1 MKHLS
6 TALLLAAG
14 LAGTATAAQAQ
25 TAVTFGPRLGGNL
38 ATFSYSGADLPINE
52 TNYITGVQVGG
63 TANISFGKLAFQP
76 SVLYT
81 QKGAELKANQR
92 FEDNGYTTI
101 VEVTMTP
108 KLNYREVPLNF
119 VYTEG
124 GDHGFQVFAGPY
136 VAFGVG
142 GGGSYKVSILTTDP
156 NMPFNGN
163 FPGSLTVEYGDTQ
176 NDNANA
182 GVGGSSAS
190 APPLVYTARRFD
202 AGLNG
207 GIGYRL
213 GPVQAQVGYGLGLL
227 NFSPN
232 DSDGNDTGSKGY
244 HRGFQ
249 LAATYFFS
257 GK

>member
-14 LAGTATAAQAQ
+14 IAGTTTARAQ

-52 TNYITGVQVGG
+52 TNYVTGVQVGG
-63 TANISFGKLAFQP
+63 TANLSFGRLAFQP

-81 QKGAELKANQR
+81 QKGAELKASQR
-92 FEDNGYTTI
+92 FEDNGYATSLAA
-101 VEVTMTP
+101 TMTP
-108 KLNYREVPLNF
+108 RLHYLEVPLNF

-142 GGGSYKVSILTTDP
+142 GGGSYQVTIASTDP
-156 NMPFNGN
+156 SAAPFNGSY
-163 FPGSLTVEYGDTQ
+163 PGSLTVEYGDTQ

-182 GVGGSSAS
+182 GNGGTMS
-190 APPLVYTARRFD
+190 APPLVFTARRFD

-207 GIGYRL
+207 GVGYRL

-227 NFSPN
+227 NFSPK
-232 DSDGNDTGSKGY
+232 DADGNDTGTKGY

-249 LAATYFFS
+249 LTATYFFS